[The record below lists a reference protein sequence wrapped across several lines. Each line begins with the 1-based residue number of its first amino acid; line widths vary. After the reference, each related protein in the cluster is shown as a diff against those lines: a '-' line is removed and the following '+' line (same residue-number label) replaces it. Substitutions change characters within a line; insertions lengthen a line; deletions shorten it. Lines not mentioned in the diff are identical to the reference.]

1 MSIDPTQN
9 PAWRSARRRAFTLV
23 ELLVVIAI
31 IGILVALLLPA
42 VNSAREAARR
52 TQCVNNMKQLGLALL
67 GYQSAR
73 RVLPPGTY
81 LGEGSAWS
89 AYILPYL
96 EEGQLFT
103 DLEIGEDAQ
112 QNNQWAHNG
121 DYDNV
126 ADLPANYKNIRLVE
140 TVIPVY
146 RCPSA
151 RMPEHHYDKS
161 YDGWVVMQRVPA
173 SYIGV
178 VSGLQV
184 RQDPVWQMRV
194 QKRPPENPAFP
205 GVDGVLV
212 AIHHEEDRK
221 FGSIALRK
229 IRDGASKTCAV
240 GETWHDS
247 DTQTLWGPNG
257 EPQAGNRADHW
268 FGGSD
273 DVDTTPYVD
282 LSEFLGST
290 GVGMNLQ
297 LNPTQNQQYCRSPE
311 SAECQ
316 ALQLAFG
323 SQHRGITNM
332 LFVDGHIDPVSEDIE
347 FAVWSGYGTRSGQT
361 LANNNG
367 GGTRD

>member
-1 MSIDPTQN
+1 MLRFREVCAATP
-9 PAWRSARRRAFTLV
+9 RGGFTLV

-42 VNSAREAARR
+42 VNAARESARR
-52 TQCVNNMKQLGLALL
+52 TQCVNNMKQLGLAMLN
-67 GYQSAR
+67 YESAR
-73 RVLPPGTY
+73 KVLPPGAY

-96 EEGQLFT
+96 EEGQLFE
-103 DLEIGEDAQ
+103 DLSIGEDDQ
-112 QNNQWAHNG
+112 QNFQWAHNG
-121 DYDNV
+121 DYNDV
-126 ADLPANYKNIRLVE
+126 ASLGPSYQNIRLVE
-140 TVIPVY
+140 TVVKVY

-151 RMPEHHYDKS
+151 RLPEHQYDKS
-161 YDGWVVMQRVPA
+161 YDNWVVMQRVPA
-173 SYIGV
+173 SYLGV

-184 RQDPVWQMRV
+184 RQHPVWQMRV
-194 QKRPPENPAFP
+194 KKSPPENPAYP

-212 AIHHEEDRK
+212 AIHHAEDRA
-221 FGSIALRK
+221 FGTIALRK
-229 IRDGASKTCAV
+229 IKDGTSKTCVV

-247 DTQTLWGPNG
+247 DTETLWGPNG
-257 EPQAGNRADHW
+257 EPQPGNRADHW

-273 DVDTTPYVD
+273 DIDTTPFVD

-290 GVGMNLQ
+290 GVPMNSQ
-297 LNPTQNQQYCRSPE
+297 LNPQQNQQSCLVPE

-323 SQHRGITNM
+323 SLHTGVANM
-332 LFVDGHIDPVSEDIE
+332 LFVDGHIESISAETDAAS
-347 FAVWSGYGTRSGQT
+347 WSAYGTRASQT
-361 LANNNG
+361 LSSGTG